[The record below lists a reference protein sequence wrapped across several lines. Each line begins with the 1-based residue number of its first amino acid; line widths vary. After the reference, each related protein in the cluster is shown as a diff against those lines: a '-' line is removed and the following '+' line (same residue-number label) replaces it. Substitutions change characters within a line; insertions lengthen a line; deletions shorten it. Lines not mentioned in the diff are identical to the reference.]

1 MNGKERRWG
10 DGRQDGIF
18 DEIEAERSRQ
28 DAKWGEQHHPDGTDK
43 LKWAVEADVAKV
55 KFEEYQRKHIEPTW
69 QMILDEE
76 VLEAYCEYSGSGT
89 PRHADK
95 LREELIQVAA
105 VVVAWIEDIDSRKG
119 V

>member
-1 MNGKERRWG
+1 MSGRAEDIFNEIKLERE
-10 DGRQDGIF
+10 RQ
-18 DEIEAERSRQ
+18 IE
-28 DAKWGEQHHPDGTDK
+28 KWGEQHHSDGTDQ
-43 LKWAVEADVAKV
+43 LRWAVEADVAKA

-89 PRHADK
+89 PRHADR

-105 VVVAWIEDIDSRKG
+105 VAVAWIEDIDSRKG